1 MKIAEF
7 FDKHFGGML
16 GGMAILM
23 VLGLAFGGWK
33 KLKIFSTF
41 FKKTIDK

>member
-1 MKIAEF
+1 
-7 FDKHFGGML
+7 ML
-16 GGMAILM
+16 GGMAVLV

>member
-23 VLGLAFGGWK
+23 VLGLAFGA
-33 KLKIFSTF
+33 
-41 FKKTIDK
+41 

>member
-1 MKIAEF
+1 MKIVEF

-23 VLGLAFGGWK
+23 VLGLAFGG
-33 KLKIFSTF
+33 
-41 FKKTIDK
+41 

>member
-16 GGMAILM
+16 GGMA
-23 VLGLAFGGWK
+23 VLVMFGLAIGA
-33 KLKIFSTF
+33 
-41 FKKTIDK
+41 

>member
-23 VLGLAFGGWK
+23 VLGLAFGG
-33 KLKIFSTF
+33 
-41 FKKTIDK
+41 

>member
-23 VLGLAFGGWK
+23 VLGLAIGG
-33 KLKIFSTF
+33 
-41 FKKTIDK
+41 

>member
-16 GGMAILM
+16 GGTAFLMA
-23 VLGLAFGGWK
+23 VGLWLSA
-33 KLKIFSTF
+33 
-41 FKKTIDK
+41 